1 MKEYEIKNSNNS
13 FIAGWVF
20 DDITICD
27 QLIDYHKHS
36 PNKIVG
42 QTGIIG
48 EMRVNKYHKDSLDV
62 QLKDPELFNEYNRC
76 LQLVADQYIKKYS
89 YCDFYSKWG
98 VTELIQIQQYP
109 PGGGFHAWHTER
121 TSAMTPNASRHLV
134 FMTYLNDVADA
145 GETEWYYQKIKIQPR
160 KGLTVIWPGDWTHTH
175 RGVTSPTEEKYIIT
189 GWFNFTDT
197 I

>member
-1 MKEYEIKNSNNS
+1 MKEYEIENSNNS

-20 DDITICD
+20 DDTAICD
-27 QLIDYHKHS
+27 QLIDYHKQA

-42 QTGIIG
+42 QYGRIG
-48 EMRVNKYHKDSLDV
+48 KMKVNKDHKDSLDV
-62 QLKDPELFNEYNRC
+62 QLKDPILFNEYNRY

-98 VTELIQIQQYP
+98 VIELIQIQQYL

-121 TSAMTPNASRHLV
+121 TSAITPNASRHLV
-134 FMTYLNDVADA
+134 FMTYLNDVNDG
-145 GETEWYYQKIKIQPR
+145 GETEWYYQKIKVQPR

-197 I
+197 P